1 MFKKT
6 IEPGTDDSL
15 SGGASKP
22 ARSVMSWLAIF
33 GVCTLFL
40 LINSATIWYG
50 REPSVSM
57 LDASNRMSNQSAEGL
72 RKLSMDAVDV
82 FTGFVVVLIS
92 LGGYANRIYPNLS
105 PVYGGGKQQKLVL
118 VAKPDQVTQL
128 KSLGINI
135 SLNSRQIGPL
145 ELIYEAADY
154 LILSTPEEIKE
165 RDHVQSIRL
174 KKDMLDAILQVDS
187 KYVKATPTQ
196 SPISTPI
203 VDSRKSPITS
213 KKEND

>member
-72 RKLSMDAVDV
+72 QLFRSTAHP
-82 FTGFVVVLIS
+82 TTC
-92 LGGYANRIYPNLS
+92 NL
-105 PVYGGGKQQKLVL
+105 
-118 VAKPDQVTQL
+118 
-128 KSLGINI
+128 
-135 SLNSRQIGPL
+135 
-145 ELIYEAADY
+145 
-154 LILSTPEEIKE
+154 LILVNCFAQLLTWSVPDRYPCLCQNTRFIAFMSLLESNAVRPRMNGVCLAALAARDTP
-165 RDHVQSIRL
+165 SL
-174 KKDMLDAILQVDS
+174 
-187 KYVKATPTQ
+187 
-196 SPISTPI
+196 
-203 VDSRKSPITS
+203 
-213 KKEND
+213 